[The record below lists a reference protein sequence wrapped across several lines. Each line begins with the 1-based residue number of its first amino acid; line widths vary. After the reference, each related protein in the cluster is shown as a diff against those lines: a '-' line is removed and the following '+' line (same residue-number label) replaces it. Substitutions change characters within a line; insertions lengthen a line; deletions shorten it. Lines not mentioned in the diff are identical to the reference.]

1 MMRRFYQLEQAIREA
16 FLRDAFP
23 EYEDP
28 QVRRVARAVHSLP
41 RFHRQLFCLVRYDCW
56 SYDEIAARFDISVR
70 RVEIEMG
77 RAIAML
83 GRSLDRQKRKGW

>member
-1 MMRRFYQLEQAIREA
+1 MMRRFYQLEQAIRET

-23 EYEDP
+23 ECGDP

-41 RFHRQLFCLVRYDCW
+41 RFHRQLFCLVRYA
-56 SYDEIAARFDISVR
+56 YVEIAARFGISVC

-83 GRSLDRQKRKGW
+83 SQSLDQQRRKGW

>member
-23 EYEDP
+23 EYADP
-28 QVRRVARAVHSLP
+28 QVRRMARAVHSLP
-41 RFHRQLFCLVRYDCW
+41 RFHRQLFCLVRYDGW